1 MKKINKSLFYIFCLF
16 FLYSCG
22 AMSDAGKVLRNEKIK
37 TTDEFLV
44 KKRQPLVL
52 PPDYDTLPTPGTLKG
67 KTDNN
72 NINKILKIPDQP
84 DTSKSSST
92 SIEQSIINKIG
103 K

>member
-1 MKKINKSLFYIFCLF
+1 
-16 FLYSCG
+16 
-22 AMSDAGKVLRNEKIK
+22 MSDAGKVLRNEKIK

-44 KKRQPLVL
+44 KERQPLVL

>member
-1 MKKINKSLFYIFCLF
+1 MEKIYKILFYVFFAIIFH
-16 FLYSCG
+16 SCG
-22 AMSDAGKVLRNEKIK
+22 TMSDAGKVLRNEKIK

>member
-1 MKKINKSLFYIFCLF
+1 MKNFNYLLLLF
-16 FLYSCG
+16 FFYLVSCG
-22 AMSDAGKVLRNEKIK
+22 SLKEATKVLRNEKIK